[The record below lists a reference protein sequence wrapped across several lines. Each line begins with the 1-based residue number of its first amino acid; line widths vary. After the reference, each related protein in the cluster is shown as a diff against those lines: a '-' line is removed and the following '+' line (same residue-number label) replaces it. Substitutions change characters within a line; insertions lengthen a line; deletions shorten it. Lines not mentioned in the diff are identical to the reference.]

1 MKKIIGI
8 VLAVV
13 CVAVSGTVF
22 GVLNSP
28 KNVMFRSLSNSM
40 ESFAERSEIAPIG
53 EIFNGGSI
61 AVKYDGG
68 EDISA
73 GGKIYFNLDKK
84 EAYLENLSLSSLGI
98 SISADIYSNEDMII
112 LNNEKYLG
120 GAYGLKFKDLSEQ
133 FKNSILYHESSSEYA
148 LDKET
153 SEMVMQSLDMFEES
167 LKNTSKDI
175 LKIEEKYTKKL
186 VNLLEKYGD
195 FDSDNETVN
204 LNGEEITGRVVTLEL
219 KEDDI
224 YNVIVDLINF
234 IKEDKELKEVFIKQI
249 ESGLT
254 NNPIIG
260 SETVDA
266 EEIYNQLIEGLDYLV
281 TVAEEILDY
290 DFEFNFSVVTPKLS
304 AEVLQIEIEVNFDDM
319 ENSFEIDFGKD
330 GIEKTNCI
338 AAYFNDEKVVE
349 YEVEQIGENITNI
362 EMIYFVDSY
371 YGPDHMNLFTINLD
385 KGANKFTISA
395 MDEAYKII
403 GEYKVEGDK
412 HGFAPNIIVIDG
424 EVTTLEN
431 IEITFD
437 INDDMPKVNKEF
449 NNVFEITEEKIEEI
463 LNKAMEDFA

>member
-28 KNVMFRSLSNSM
+28 KNVMLRSLSNSI
-40 ESFAERSEIAPIG
+40 ESFTKRSEIAPIM
-53 EIFNGGSI
+53 EVFNGGSI
-61 AVKYDGG
+61 AVQYDGG
-68 EDISA
+68 EEISA
-73 GGKIYFNLDKK
+73 GGKIYFNLDEK
-84 EAYLENLSLSSLGI
+84 ETYLENLSLSSLGT
-98 SISADIYSNEDMII
+98 SISADIYANEDMII
-112 LNNEKYLG
+112 VNNEKYLG

-153 SEMVMQSLDMFEES
+153 SEMVMQFLDMYEEN

-175 LKIEEKYTKKL
+175 LKLEKKYSEKV
-186 VNLLEKYGD
+186 VNLLGKYGD
-195 FDSDNETVN
+195 FDSDNEIVN
-204 LNGEEITGRVVTLEL
+204 LNGEEITSRVITLEL

-224 YNVIVDLINF
+224 YNVIIDLIDF
-234 IKEDKELKEVFIKQI
+234 IKEDKELKEIFVKQI
-249 ESGLT
+249 ESGFS
-254 NNPIIG
+254 NYPIIG
-260 SETVDA
+260 SESVDG
-266 EEIYNQLIEGLDYLV
+266 EEIYNELIKELDSLAS
-281 TVAEEILDY
+281 VAEEILDY
-290 DFEFNFSVVTPKLS
+290 DFEFNFSVVTPKLN
-304 AEVLQIEIEVNFDDM
+304 ADLLQIEIEVNFDEM
-319 ENSFEIDFGKD
+319 ENSFEIDFGEE

-338 AAYFNDEKVVE
+338 VAYFNDEKVVE
-349 YEVEQIGENITNI
+349 YEVERNGENITNI
-362 EMIYFVDSY
+362 EMIYFVDSL
-371 YGPDHMNLFTINLD
+371 YGPDHVNLLTIYLD

-395 MDEAYKII
+395 MDEVYKLI

-412 HGFAPNIIVIDG
+412 HSFTPNNIVIDG
-424 EVTTLEN
+424 KVTTLEN

-437 INDDMPKVNKEF
+437 TKDDMPKVNKQF